1 MKELTYRSD
10 INMLEKYE
18 QLRELLLIQ
27 LEEITYKL
35 DCVDKKESILD
46 TESRIYMNHLMD
58 LIMNLNAKLNNID
71 RKMRELQS

>member
-1 MKELTYRSD
+1 
-10 INMLEKYE
+10 MLEKYE